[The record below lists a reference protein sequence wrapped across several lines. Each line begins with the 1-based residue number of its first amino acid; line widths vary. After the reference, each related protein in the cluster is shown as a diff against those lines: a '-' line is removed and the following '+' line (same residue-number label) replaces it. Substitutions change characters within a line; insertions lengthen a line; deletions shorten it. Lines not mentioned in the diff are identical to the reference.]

1 MASPKLPI
9 KDILAAID
17 MNAKSIWKE
26 LSRVEKSGVSFW
38 LLNRYVSAIQGSRE
52 DQELAIF
59 KTNEY
64 YNKHFNTIGVGKENG
79 HQELMWQ
86 LLCMSGA
93 WGEIKFH
100 PYIGFKKKS
109 GSNNNTILKFLEKL
123 YPNKTKLNYLLQY
136 LQKKNLNNLQKNT
149 ELKMSSSDKPYVC
162 EYCNTGYTREKTL
175 AVHMCQ
181 PKRRALQKNEKR
193 VQLGLYTFNQF
204 YKLSAGAKKEKT
216 YEDFCKSPY
225 YNAFVKFGSFIN
237 NVRPLYTE
245 KYIDYVVTSGVKLD
259 QWCRD
264 ELYEK
269 YAIELIKKE
278 DVQTALERSIIT
290 MMDWAD
296 ESDSQWNH
304 YFNYVSL
311 NRAIYHIKDGK
322 ISPWL
327 ILNCKSGK
335 EMLSKFND
343 EQLAMVF
350 EIVNPEHWATRFR
363 RQKNDV
369 ETVKEVVKESNL

>member
-1 MASPKLPI
+1 
-9 KDILAAID
+9 
-17 MNAKSIWKE
+17 
-26 LSRVEKSGVSFW
+26 
-38 LLNRYVSAIQGSRE
+38 
-52 DQELAIF
+52 
-59 KTNEY
+59 
-64 YNKHFNTIGVGKENG
+64 
-79 HQELMWQ
+79 
-86 LLCMSGA
+86 
-93 WGEIKFH
+93 
-100 PYIGFKKKS
+100 
-109 GSNNNTILKFLEKL
+109 
-123 YPNKTKLNYLLQY
+123 
-136 LQKKNLNNLQKNT
+136 
-149 ELKMSSSDKPYVC
+149 MSSSDKPYVC

-237 NVRPLYTE
+237 NVRPLYPE